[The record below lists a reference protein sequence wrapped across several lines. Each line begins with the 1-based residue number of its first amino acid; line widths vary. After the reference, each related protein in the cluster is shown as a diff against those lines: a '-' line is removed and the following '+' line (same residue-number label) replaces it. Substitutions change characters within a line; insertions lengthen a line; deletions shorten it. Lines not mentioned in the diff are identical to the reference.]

1 MWMVRDLRFIHY
13 NIYISS
19 NLNQLFR
26 NASLVDNEM
35 SILPYKRM
43 QWYWII
49 TYILTLAKHA
59 YYDRF
64 ELVKQRND
72 LDMD

>member
-1 MWMVRDLRFIHY
+1 MLLLLKMKW
-13 NIYISS
+13 IYVLI
-19 NLNQLFR
+19 
-26 NASLVDNEM
+26 
-35 SILPYKRM
+35 KRI
-43 QWYWII
+43 QWYRIN
-49 TYILTLAKHA
+49 TYILTLAEHA

>member
-1 MWMVRDLRFIHY
+1 M
-13 NIYISS
+13 NIKGIQRY
-19 NLNQLFR
+19 R
-26 NASLVDNEM
+26 T
-35 SILPYKRM
+35 
-43 QWYWII
+43 II
-49 TYILTLAKHA
+49 YILTLAKHA